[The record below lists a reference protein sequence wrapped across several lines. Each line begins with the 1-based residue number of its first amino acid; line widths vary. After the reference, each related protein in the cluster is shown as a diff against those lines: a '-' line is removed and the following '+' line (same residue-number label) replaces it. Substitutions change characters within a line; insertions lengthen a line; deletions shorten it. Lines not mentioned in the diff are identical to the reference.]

1 MQVSMIISAR
11 RIFAGTSAIA
21 IAVTL
26 LHPVQAVAQASGAN
40 TVEAPPKDAPAPA
53 TTTQDTTEIIVTG
66 SRIER
71 AGYSQPTPT
80 TVLGA
85 TELREGNRPSIQQAL
100 NDQPQFR
107 GTTTQATTAGL
118 TGAGT
123 APVDLR
129 GLGSARTLTLINGRR
144 FVGENNLNFVPLN
157 LVSRVD
163 VVTGGASAAYG
174 SGAVAGVVNIVL
186 NDKLQG
192 LSLGTQY
199 GISSRGDGR
208 RYGFDGSFG
217 TSFAGGRGHFM
228 TGAEYV
234 NDEGIGPE
242 GRLERPEQGAGVVR
256 IDPTSA
262 TDKRT
267 RLTADVNY
275 GNTAIGGLITTGV
288 LAGQIFNPDGTLRPF
303 RGGTQLGAA
312 RFNGSQIGGLDATS
326 LFDNLYVASPVKR
339 ITSYSRVSF
348 DVGGA
353 TIWADATY
361 GRASTNY
368 PFIPELTLTSLPI
381 SASNPFLSATVRNQ
395 LTAAGQT
402 GFTLGGFFPQYA
414 LGLNNVRKNYEGAVG
429 IDGRLGRFKY
439 DAHYSHGEVIED
451 QQITNSRLRTPFANA
466 INAVAGP
473 GGAPVCA
480 INADLNP
487 VNDDPTCAPINP
499 FGANNVSAAAL
510 AYTTGTQVAHTRT
523 QLDAAGAQIQGDIL
537 SLPAGPLT
545 VVVGSELR
553 YEKRSAQPG
562 TVPVASQFSI
572 PLFTSVTQ
580 GKFNVKEGYAEA
592 AVPVFNVDD
601 SFKLDLNGA
610 ARYSDYSTSGGI
622 WSWKAGGTLRLF
634 KDLLLRGTE
643 SRDIRSPNIT
653 DLFSVRRLNI
663 AAVVDAQAAQFAS
676 TPGYNANPQLVSTF
690 SGGNPNLVPEIG
702 RTLTVGGSY
711 SPSYFKGF
719 SFSVD
724 YYKIKIKGAIFNL
737 GASALTQACK
747 AGSAAAC
754 ANIVRDSTNTVITA
768 FSNAQNLAQ
777 FSTEGYDFDAT
788 YATRL
793 SRISSS
799 LPGTLRVRALATY
812 IKHFI
817 VDTGVTRVDS
827 AGDVGDATAN
837 ANPHWRATLSAA
849 FQGKLLGLDA
859 RVRYVG
865 GGKFNHLLDPATDS
879 AGMMTG
885 LVNNHIG
892 ARTYLDLGAQFH
904 IRDRLTLFGNVNN
917 VFNKAPPLTTQSS
930 AFYDVVG
937 TYFSGGARVKF

>member
-1 MQVSMIISAR
+1 MRNSSKPTL
-11 RIFAGTSAIA
+11 RIGCASSAIA
-21 IAVTL
+21 IAFAL
-26 LHPVQAVAQASGAN
+26 MHPAAAAAQTSQQVGSAQAGS
-40 TVEAPPKDAPAPA
+40 PAPA
-53 TTTQDTTEIIVTG
+53 ASTSEGEAIVVTG
-66 SRIER
+66 SRIDR
-71 AGYSQPTPT
+71 AGYDQPTPT
-80 TVLGA
+80 TVLGVA
-85 TELREGNRPSIQQAL
+85 DLREGNRPNLQQVL

-107 GTTTQATTAGL
+107 GTVTPTVSIGNTSS
-118 TGAGT
+118 GT

-129 GLGSARTLTLINGRR
+129 GLGTARTLTLINGRR

-174 SGAVAGVVNIVL
+174 SGAVAGVVNIIL

-192 LSLGTQY
+192 FAVGAQY

-234 NDEGIGPE
+234 NDEGIGPD
-242 GRLERPEQGAGVVR
+242 GRLDRPQLGAGIVR

-262 TDKRT
+262 TDNRT

-275 GNTAIGGLITTGV
+275 GNTAIGGLIRTGV

-303 RGGTQLGAA
+303 RGGTQVGAA
-312 RFNGSQIGGLDATS
+312 RFNANQIGGLDATS
-326 LFDNLYVASPVKR
+326 LYDNIYVSAPTKR

-361 GRASTNY
+361 GRSSTNY

-381 SASNPFLSATVRNQ
+381 SSSNPFLSATVRNQ
-395 LTAAGQT
+395 LSLAGEAS
-402 GFTLGGFFPQYA
+402 FILGGFFPQYA
-414 LGLNNVRKNYEGAVG
+414 LGFKGVRKNYEGAVG
-429 IDGRLGRFKY
+429 IDGAVGRFKY
-439 DAHYSHGEVIED
+439 KAHYSHGEVVDD
-451 QQITNSRLRTPFANA
+451 QLITNSRLRTPFNNA

-480 INADLNP
+480 INADANP
-487 VNDDPTCAPINP
+487 ANDDPACSPINP

-510 AYTTGTQVAHTRT
+510 AYTTGTQVTHRLSK
-523 QLDAAGAQIQGDIL
+523 LDSAAAQIQGDVF

-545 VVVGSELR
+545 VVVGAETR
-553 YEKRSAQPG
+553 YEKLEAQPG

-580 GKFNVKEGYAEA
+580 GKFNVKEAFGEA
-592 AVPVFNVDD
+592 AVPVFNADD
-601 SFKLDLNGA
+601 RFKLDLNGA

-653 DLFSVRRLNI
+653 DLFSVQRLNI
-663 AAVVDAQAAQFAS
+663 GPLVDAQAAQFAS

-690 SGGNPNLVPEIG
+690 SGGNPNLLPEIG

-754 ANIVRDSTNTVITA
+754 SRIVRDSTNTVTTA
-768 FSNAQNLAQ
+768 FSNSQNLAQ

-788 YATRL
+788 YATKL
-793 SRISSS
+793 SHISPS
-799 LPGTLRVRALATY
+799 LPGTLRVRVLATY
-812 IKHFI
+812 ITHFI
-817 VDTGVTRVDS
+817 VDTGLTRIDS
-827 AGDVGDATAN
+827 AGDVGDSTAN

-849 FQGKLLGLDA
+849 FQGRLLSLDA

-879 AGMMTG
+879 AGIMTG

-904 IRDRLTLFGNVNN
+904 IMDRLTLFGNVNN
-917 VFNKAPPLTTQSS
+917 VFNKAPPLITTGSQ
-930 AFYDVVG
+930 FYDVVG